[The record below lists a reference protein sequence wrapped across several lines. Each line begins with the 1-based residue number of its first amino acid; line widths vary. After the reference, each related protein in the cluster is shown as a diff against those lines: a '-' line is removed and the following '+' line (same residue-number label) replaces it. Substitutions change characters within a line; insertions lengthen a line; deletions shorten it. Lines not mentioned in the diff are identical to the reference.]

1 MSSLAEQPPQA
12 AAQEGA
18 VDTTI
23 TTAADAAEKNKNDDD
38 VEMKEAND
46 NIITT
51 TAPAAPPSA
60 AAAEIDDGAAADE
73 EEEDAGGEKSEQEE
87 QEEQEEEKEKEQEE
101 EEEREKYDPKE
112 GPKILANVP
121 DLPRNAALHMTEQQ
135 KYALRQQIASYAHI
149 CQQLLQLTHEAALR
163 DLQMSARG
171 EYDRHATH
179 ASSAYPREKQP
190 KKEKP
195 HKERKTP
202 ASIFSNTGVYS
213 VPGKVRWQRTTAQL
227 ERLEQLFANDTTT
240 PRGEKLKQVTE
251 ELSALGPIQE
261 CNVFNWFQN
270 KKSRLKKLEED
281 AAREKMEAAANTRS
295 RDSDD
300 MENGTVVEPEIEKEE
315 QDSEIDKDLRLLWEK
330 MKVEKRKRPR
340 T

>member
-1 MSSLAEQPPQA
+1 M
-12 AAQEGA
+12 
-18 VDTTI
+18 
-23 TTAADAAEKNKNDDD
+23 DD
-38 VEMKEAND
+38 KE
-46 NIITT
+46 
-51 TAPAAPPSA
+51 S
-60 AAAEIDDGAAADE
+60 
-73 EEEDAGGEKSEQEE
+73 KS
-87 QEEQEEEKEKEQEE
+87 
-101 EEEREKYDPKE
+101 
-112 GPKILANVP
+112 V
-121 DLPRNAALHMTEQQ
+121 
-135 KYALRQQIASYAHI
+135 
-149 CQQLLQLTHEAALR
+149 
-163 DLQMSARG
+163 
-171 EYDRHATH
+171 
-179 ASSAYPREKQP
+179 
-190 KKEKP
+190 EKP
-195 HKERKTP
+195 LKERKTP

-213 VPGKVRWQRTTAQL
+213 VPGKVRWQSTTAQL
-227 ERLEQLFANDTTT
+227 ERLEQLFAIDTTT

>member
-1 MSSLAEQPPQA
+1 M
-12 AAQEGA
+12 
-18 VDTTI
+18 
-23 TTAADAAEKNKNDDD
+23 TA
-38 VEMKEAND
+38 
-46 NIITT
+46 
-51 TAPAAPPSA
+51 
-60 AAAEIDDGAAADE
+60 
-73 EEEDAGGEKSEQEE
+73 
-87 QEEQEEEKEKEQEE
+87 
-101 EEEREKYDPKE
+101 
-112 GPKILANVP
+112 
-121 DLPRNAALHMTEQQ
+121 
-135 KYALRQQIASYAHI
+135 
-149 CQQLLQLTHEAALR
+149 
-163 DLQMSARG
+163 
-171 EYDRHATH
+171 
-179 ASSAYPREKQP
+179 
-190 KKEKP
+190 
-195 HKERKTP
+195 
-202 ASIFSNTGVYS
+202 GVYS

-281 AAREKMEAAANTRS
+281 AAREKMEAAANKRS

-315 QDSEIDKDLRLLWEK
+315 QDSEIDNDLRLLWEK